1 MAKYAALIYNPQG
14 LDPHGTPEIM
24 EAYGSFIGRA
34 NEAKVLAGGEP
45 LAGTDTATTVS
56 VIGGEGGDVRVA
68 DGPAGGGVEEL
79 AGFFMLD
86 CDDLDDAVKWGSRIP
101 SAWLGGK
108 IELRPIVT
116 D

>member
-14 LDPHGTPEIM
+14 LDPHGSPEIM

-34 NEAKVLAGGEP
+34 TEAGVLAGGEP
-45 LAGTDTATTVS
+45 LAATHTATTVS
-56 VIGGEGGDVRVA
+56 VTGGAGGDIATV
-68 DGPAGGGVEEL
+68 DGPVAAGAEDL
-79 AGFFMLD
+79 AGFFLLD
-86 CDDLDDAVKWGSRIP
+86 CDDLDDAVKWGSQIP

-108 IELRPIVT
+108 IELRPVLS